1 MNAEGILSL
10 RFVSTD
16 LTGVPLDTG
25 IEELFADAKR
35 GIEDGETLP

>member
-16 LTGVPLDTG
+16 LTGVPLG